1 MAKKIFYILHGLG
14 ADPDD
19 NWFPWLK
26 KELENKG
33 HKVIV
38 PEFPYSVQ
46 PRLSEWLD
54 VLGEAIK
61 VNGVGVIIGHSL
73 GGTLAIHY
81 ILSGGKAK
89 KVILVAPPFFHV
101 DYLPKLAPIDKF
113 LDLPENIDNL
123 NFVNNDFVVFYSNDD
138 PMIPHSHG
146 EEWVKILNAKQV
158 VLHKGHFTIFEF
170 PEILEYLD

>member
-1 MAKKIFYILHGLG
+1 MTKKLFYILHGYG

-26 KELENKG
+26 KELEKKG
-33 HKVIV
+33 YKVIV
-38 PEFPYSVQ
+38 PEFPHSAQ

-54 VLGEAIK
+54 VLNKAVKE
-61 VNGVGVIIGHSL
+61 NGKGMIIGHSL
-73 GGTLAIHY
+73 GGTLAVHY
-81 ILSGGKAK
+81 ILKGGKAK

-101 DYLPKLAPIDKF
+101 DYLPKVAPIDKF
-113 LDLPENIDNL
+113 LDLPKNIDNL
-123 NFVNNDFVVFYSNDD
+123 NFVANDFVVFYSNDD

-146 EEWVKILNAKQV
+146 EEWVKILDAEAV
-158 VLHKGHFTIFEF
+158 VIPRAHFTILEF